1 LIKSWDYLKEYK
13 KIKRNLLK
21 KIDKTFSSGN
31 LILGPEVEKFEKNF
45 RKFIGA
51 KYGIGVGNCTDA
63 IYIALKSLNIGHGDE
78 VITVSNTA
86 IPTITAIVN
95 AGAKPKFV
103 DIKDNYLIDENK
115 IEKAINKKTK
125 ALIVVHLYGLSCN
138 MNFINKIK
146 KKYKIKIIEDCAQS
160 TGATYYKKKTG
171 NIGDVGC
178 FSFYPTKVLGAY
190 GDGGFIT
197 TNDKKIFH
205 NLKLKRFMG
214 IENNE
219 KSKNKYNKKYYA
231 ITQGI
236 NSRLDE
242 VQAGILNYKIKFL
255 KKNIKIRN
263 EIAKFYSNQL
273 KDTSLFLPKSQKNCE
288 HVFYQYVVSHSK
300 RDIILKK
307 LKKNKI
313 ELKITY
319 PYPVHTMPPYKKYIN
334 KKGQLKKTEYYKNKI
349 FSLPTY
355 PEITRIELKKIVFCL
370 KNLTKQYE

>member
-1 LIKSWDYLKEYK
+1 MIKSWDYLKEYK

-146 KKYKIKIIEDCAQS
+146 KKI
-160 TGATYYKKKTG
+160 
-171 NIGDVGC
+171 
-178 FSFYPTKVLGAY
+178 
-190 GDGGFIT
+190 
-197 TNDKKIFH
+197 
-205 NLKLKRFMG
+205 
-214 IENNE
+214 
-219 KSKNKYNKKYYA
+219 
-231 ITQGI
+231 
-236 NSRLDE
+236 
-242 VQAGILNYKIKFL
+242 
-255 KKNIKIRN
+255 
-263 EIAKFYSNQL
+263 
-273 KDTSLFLPKSQKNCE
+273 
-288 HVFYQYVVSHSK
+288 
-300 RDIILKK
+300 
-307 LKKNKI
+307 
-313 ELKITY
+313 
-319 PYPVHTMPPYKKYIN
+319 
-334 KKGQLKKTEYYKNKI
+334 
-349 FSLPTY
+349 
-355 PEITRIELKKIVFCL
+355 
-370 KNLTKQYE
+370 

>member
-13 KIKRNLLK
+13 KIKRNLLIN
-21 KIDKTFSSGN
+21 IDKTFSSGN
-31 LILGPEVEKFEKNF
+31 LILGPEVQKFEKNF
-45 RKFIGA
+45 TNFIGA

-63 IYIALKSLNIGHGDE
+63 LYIALRSLNIGYGDE

-86 IPTITAIVN
+86 IPTITAIIN
-95 AGAKPKFV
+95 SGASPMFV

-115 IEKAINKKTK
+115 IEKLINKKTK
-125 ALIVVHLYGLSCN
+125 AIIVVHLYGLACD
-138 MNFINKIK
+138 MNAINKIK

-171 NIGDVGC
+171 NIGDIGC

-197 TNDKKIFH
+197 TNDKQIFH
-205 NLKLKRFMG
+205 KLKLMRFMG
-214 IENNE
+214 IENN
-219 KSKNKYNKKYYA
+219 KISKNKYNKKYYA
-231 ITQGI
+231 ISEGI

-242 VQAGILNYKIKFL
+242 VQAGILNYKMKFL

-263 EIAKFYSNQL
+263 KIAKFYDLHL
-273 KDTSLFLPKSQKNCE
+273 KSTSLVLPKKSKNIK
-288 HVFYQYVVSHSK
+288 HVYYQYVVSHNK
-300 RDIILKK
+300 RDIILRK
-307 LKKNKI
+307 LKTKKI

-319 PYPVHTMPPYKKYIN
+319 PYPVHRMPPYKKYVRN
-334 KKGQLKKTEYYKNKI
+334 KNDLRKTEYYKNKI

-355 PEITRIELKKIVFCL
+355 PEITTKELTKIVNCL
-370 KNLTKQYE
+370 KNLT

>member
-219 KSKNKYNKKYYA
+219 KSKNK
-231 ITQGI
+231 
-236 NSRLDE
+236 
-242 VQAGILNYKIKFL
+242 
-255 KKNIKIRN
+255 
-263 EIAKFYSNQL
+263 
-273 KDTSLFLPKSQKNCE
+273 
-288 HVFYQYVVSHSK
+288 
-300 RDIILKK
+300 
-307 LKKNKI
+307 
-313 ELKITY
+313 
-319 PYPVHTMPPYKKYIN
+319 
-334 KKGQLKKTEYYKNKI
+334 
-349 FSLPTY
+349 
-355 PEITRIELKKIVFCL
+355 
-370 KNLTKQYE
+370 